1 MAKAADQIR
10 ASDVTLWGIVALA
23 CWGVAVLSANL
34 SGLVPAS
41 VLGALHASRL
51 EGGTVNQ
58 LRAQVTE
65 LELEAQRMRQ
75 ENKQLLQRFT
85 LAERASGD
93 VTRRVGALEATV
105 PTLLDQNSSGPG
117 LDRSMTGSI
126 GAGEVLS
133 FEAEGG
139 SVSVQHRPL
148 VPVQAVLPPAFGL
161 AARQA
166 AAAVADPN
174 AYGLAL
180 GFPVEPEDA
189 QAQWQGLTAKVG
201 TLLLG
206 LAPLLAPIEGA
217 SGRQIVAG
225 PLSTRTEAEE
235 LCDRMDRV
243 GIPCE
248 PKPFVGEVLHLL
260 N

>member
-23 CWGVAVLSANL
+23 CWGVAVFSANL
-34 SGLVPAS
+34 SGLIPAS

-58 LRAQVTE
+58 LRSQVTE

-75 ENKQLLQRFT
+75 ESKQLLQRFT
-85 LAERASGD
+85 LAERASGE
-93 VTRRVGALEATV
+93 VTRRVGAIEATV
-105 PTLLDQNSSGPG
+105 PTLLDQGSDGPG

-139 SVSVQHRPL
+139 SVSVQQRPL
-148 VPVQAVLPPAFGL
+148 VPVQAVPPPAFGL
-161 AARQA
+161 AERGA
-166 AAAVADPN
+166 AAAVADPD

-189 QAQWQGLTAKVG
+189 QAQWQGLQAKVG

-206 LAPLLAPIEGA
+206 LAPLLAPIEGS

-225 PLSTRTEAEE
+225 PLSTRPEAEE

-248 PKPFVGEVLHLL
+248 PKPFVGEVLQLL

>member
-10 ASDVTLWGIVALA
+10 ASDVTLWGIVALT

-34 SGLVPAS
+34 SGLIPTN
-41 VLGALHASRL
+41 VLSALHASRL

-58 LRAQVTE
+58 LRSQVTE
-65 LELEAQRMRQ
+65 LEIEAQRMRQ

-85 LAERASGD
+85 LAEQARGE
-93 VTRRVGALEATV
+93 VTRRVGALEVTV
-105 PTLLDQNSSGPG
+105 PMLLDQSSNSPV

-139 SVSVQHRPL
+139 SVSVQQRPL
-148 VPVQAVLPPAFGL
+148 IPAQANPPMGL
-161 AARQA
+161 AEREA
-166 AAAVADPN
+166 AAAVPDPS

-180 GFPVEPEDA
+180 GFPVEPGDA
-189 QAQWQGLTAKVG
+189 QAQWQGLMAKVG

-206 LAPLLAPIEGA
+206 LAPLLAPIEGS

-225 PLSTRTEAEE
+225 PVSTRPEAEE
-235 LCDRMDRV
+235 LCGRMDRV

-248 PKPFVGEVLHLL
+248 PMPFVGDVLQLL
-260 N
+260 Y

>member
-10 ASDVTLWGIVALA
+10 ASDVTFWGIVALA
-23 CWGVAVLSANL
+23 CWSIAVLSANL
-34 SGLVPAS
+34 SGLIPTS

-58 LRAQVTE
+58 LRAQVSA
-65 LELEAQRMRQ
+65 LEIEAQRVRQ
-75 ENKQLLQRFT
+75 ENKQFLQRFT
-85 LAERASGD
+85 LAERASGE
-93 VTRRVGALEATV
+93 VTRRVGALEV
-105 PTLLDQNSSGPG
+105 SMPRLLDQNSDDPA

-126 GAGEVLS
+126 GTGAVLT

-139 SVSVQHRPL
+139 SVSVQQRPL
-148 VPVQAVLPPAFGL
+148 IPAQASPPMGL
-161 AARQA
+161 AAREA

-206 LAPLLAPIEGA
+206 LAPLLAPIEGS
-217 SGRQIVAG
+217 SGRHIVAG
-225 PLSTRTEAEE
+225 PLSTRPEAEE
-235 LCDRMDRV
+235 LCGRMDRV

-248 PKPFVGEVLHLL
+248 PMPFTGEALQLL